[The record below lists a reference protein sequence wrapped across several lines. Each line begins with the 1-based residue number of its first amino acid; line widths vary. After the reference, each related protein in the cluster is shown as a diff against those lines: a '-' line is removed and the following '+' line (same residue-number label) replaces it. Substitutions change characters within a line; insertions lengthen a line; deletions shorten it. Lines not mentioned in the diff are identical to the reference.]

1 MKILIVDDEP
11 LVRKSLGRAFKSK
24 GHEVIEA
31 VDGNDGLARWIE
43 TSPDLVFV
51 DVLMPGLSGPE
62 LLAEIG
68 RRFGTVGPGESK
80 GGDEP
85 EASDGGEDRVVGR
98 KKNARVILMSAY
110 SGEHNVATAQQMGA
124 DLFVPKPFDDVF
136 ALVAKAEELFVG
148 SERQR

>member
-11 LVRKSLGRAFKSK
+11 LVRKSLGRAFKAK

-31 VDGNDGLARWIE
+31 VDGTEGLARWLE
-43 TSPDLVFV
+43 SVPDVVFV

-62 LLAEIG
+62 LLAEMG
-68 RRFGTVGPGESK
+68 RRMGDDRPG
-80 GGDEP
+80 
-85 EASDGGEDRVVGR
+85 
-98 KKNARVILMSAY
+98 RVILMSAY

-124 DLFVPKPFDDVF
+124 DLFIPKPFDDVF

-148 SERQR
+148 SKSQR